1 MRKFDEKIEALVRD
15 LPDAEGARM
24 FYERL
29 AADDARAAQKL
40 ARDEGLLADA
50 LALAAWSPLLGTTL
64 AQNPDYLQWLA
75 RERADTHV
83 RTSEELGE
91 SLARFGLTHSRIEP
105 QVLLARFRRRELLR
119 VYLHDLRRT
128 NSIVETTE
136 ELSNLADAVLAYA
149 LNLARQELD
158 NRHGAPLCTDARG
171 RKTTASF
178 CVVALGKLGSR
189 ELNYASDIDLLFLY
203 SDDGETSGA
212 GERGQ
217 TTNREYFNRL
227 AELTTRLVGQ
237 QSGEGAA
244 YRVDLRLR
252 PHGRDGALS
261 CSLDE
266 ALRYYHAKAQ
276 AWELQT
282 LIRSRAAAGTSA
294 LYARFAEEVR
304 ARVYTHAAS
313 VEEALRNVRLA
324 KQKIDRQHA
333 DRSRGFNVKLGRG
346 GIREI
351 EFIAQAL
358 QLAHGAHDSWLHA
371 PHTLISLGRL
381 ADRGLVGERER
392 TELSDAYAFLRTLE
406 HRLQM
411 EHGLQTH
418 SVPDEATRRAL
429 VARRM
434 NFAGQDALADFNR
447 ALELHTARVRAAYE
461 RVFGEPHDEAAPDAH
476 TTPHAN
482 AHQTTNADAATT
494 RTQTT
499 VIDAA
504 TSHATVTAAT
514 SDATVNAAT
523 GDATVKAATG
533 ENATGDAGT
542 DEATTR
548 DATGDAATGNATS
561 DSTANESLAAE
572 QTDAAGDANAAPL
585 SDAHQR
591 AAPFREPRLEV
602 ASGAHADAAA
612 TLAAAQVFAP
622 RLIPVSGLVNLN
634 PRETQAAAANTNAS
648 ASRVARLLH
657 DAAHDSLNSRRALSY
672 VARVAASLDKSSANV
687 ELSEESL
694 RALVRLCG
702 ASEFFGEM
710 IAANPA
716 LIPALVAA
724 GGEASGERDYR
735 ALLRREIDRESS
747 FRAELIALRRAW
759 AQLLVETG
767 ARDARGEL
775 SHAESNRSQTEL
787 AAASINAAYFIAR
800 RELARRY
807 GNLAAGPRLAVLA
820 LGRLASGGMDYG
832 SDLDLVIIYDARVPS
847 PVSALTKDEAYT
859 RLVELMVSALSS
871 LTRAG
876 YVYRV
881 DLRLR
886 PDGKNGALVRSDA
899 SFIEYL
905 RARTGVWEWLAY
917 VKLRAVGGDLELG
930 RAAEAA
936 ARRVI
941 HEAARACDAEE
952 LRRETRRVRERL
964 EHERGGA
971 GGAGRGAIDIKFGA
985 GGMLDV
991 YFAARYLQL
1000 RDDVRD
1006 AGADRSTRTTLAR
1019 LRDAGSLDAET
1030 HLTLSEGYDT
1040 LRALDHHLRL
1050 IAGRSSRLPAA
1061 PDHAVLRDLARS
1073 VGHDSAAALTDTLR
1087 ARMSAIR
1094 AAYDRITTRVD

>member
-1 MRKFDEKIEALVRD
+1 MRKFDEKIESLVRD
-15 LPDAEGARM
+15 LPDAEGART

-29 AADDARAAQKL
+29 AAEDARAAQRL
-40 ARDEGLLADA
+40 VRDEGLLSDA

-64 AQNPDYLQWLA
+64 AQNPDYLHWLA

-83 RTSEELGE
+83 RTLEELGE
-91 SLARFGLTHSRIEP
+91 SLARFALTHSQVEP

-119 VYLHDLRRT
+119 IYLRDVRRT

-178 CVVALGKLGSR
+178 CIVALGKLGSR

-203 SDDGETSGA
+203 SDDGHTSGA
-212 GERGQ
+212 GERGR

-227 AELTTRLVGQ
+227 AERVTRIVGQ

-252 PHGRDGALS
+252 PHGRDGALG

-266 ALRYYHAKAQ
+266 ALRYYRAAAQ

-282 LIRSRAAAGTSA
+282 LIRSRAAAGTAA
-294 LYARFAEEVR
+294 LYTRFAGEVR

-313 VEEALRNVRLA
+313 VEEALGNVRLA

-333 DRSRGFNVKLGRG
+333 AGARGFNVKLGRG

-358 QLAHGAHDSWLHA
+358 QLAHGAEDTWLHA

-381 ADRGLVGERER
+381 ADRHLIFERER

-418 SVPDEATRRAL
+418 SVPVEEGRRTL
-429 VARRM
+429 VALRM
-434 NFAGQDALADFNR
+434 NFTGHDALAEFNR

-461 RVFGEPHDEAAPDAH
+461 RVFDASRETAPPPTADDEAATVDATFE
-476 TTPHAN
+476 TTAGES
-482 AHQTTNADAATT
+482 AGDESKTNEPADVDEAKQPAVAVEAEAAT
-494 RTQTT
+494 R
-499 VIDAA
+499 VDM
-504 TSHATVTAAT
+504 
-514 SDATVNAAT
+514 
-523 GDATVKAATG
+523 K
-533 ENATGDAGT
+533 
-542 DEATTR
+542 
-548 DATGDAATGNATS
+548 
-561 DSTANESLAAE
+561 L
-572 QTDAAGDANAAPL
+572 
-585 SDAHQR
+585 R
-591 AAPFREPRLEV
+591 AAPFREPRLEFV
-602 ASGAHADAAA
+602 TGEHADAAA

-622 RLIPVSGLVNLN
+622 RLIPDSGHVKLHA
-634 PRETQAAAANTNAS
+634 RETEAAAV
-648 ASRVARLLH
+648 SRIARLLG

-672 VARVAASLDKSSANV
+672 VARVAASLDKSSAGV

-710 IAANPA
+710 IAGNPA
-716 LIPALVAA
+716 LIPALLT
-724 GGEASGERDYR
+724 GGDAVRERDYR

-747 FRAELIALRRAW
+747 FRAELIALRRTW

-767 ARDARGEL
+767 ARDVGGEL
-775 SHAESNRSQTEL
+775 SHAEANRLQTEL
-787 AAASINAAYFIAR
+787 ATASINAAYFIAR
-800 RELARRY
+800 REMARRY
-807 GNLAAGPRLAVLA
+807 GNLAAGPRLSVFG

-832 SDLDLVIIYDARVPS
+832 SDLDLVIVYDQQVPS
-847 PVSALTKDEAYT
+847 PVGALTRDEAYT

-886 PDGKNGALVRSDA
+886 PDGKNGALVRSAA
-899 SFIEYL
+899 SFVEYL
-905 RARTGVWEWLAY
+905 RTRTNVWEWLAY

-930 RAAEAA
+930 RAAEQE
-936 ARRVI
+936 ARRAI
-941 HEAARACDAEE
+941 HEAARASDAEE
-952 LRRETRRVRERL
+952 LRQETRRVRERL
-964 EHERGGA
+964 ERERGA
-971 GGAGRGAIDIKFGA
+971 AGRGAVDIKFGA

-1006 AGADRSTRTTLAR
+1006 EGADRSTRTTLAR
-1019 LRDAGSLDAET
+1019 LKDAGSLDADT
-1030 HLTLSEGYDT
+1030 YRTLSEGYAT

-1050 IAGRSSRLPAA
+1050 IAGRSSRLPSAT
-1061 PDHAVLRDLARS
+1061 DHVILRDLARS
-1073 VGHDSAAALTDTLR
+1073 VGHDPAASLTETLR
-1087 ARMSAIR
+1087 ARMADIR
-1094 AAYDRITTRVD
+1094 AAYDRITTPQN